1 MRDRIAAIG
10 RVEEQYAGFAV
21 MMRLLNDLVEQV
33 ARLYFLI
40 ALDLDTG
47 GLGLFESA
55 AESLLL
61 HLFHIGEAQ
70 FPFFIVLH
78 SAHERVG
85 NSNGN
90 IEVRD
95 LILVDLT
102 DNKVFHIRVVYT
114 QDGHVGPAARTAL
127 CDLTTSVV
135 VHSYESHR

>member
-1 MRDRIAAIG
+1 MRDRVAAIG
-10 RVEEQYAGFAV
+10 RVEEQYAWFAV
-21 MMRLLNDLVEQV
+21 MMRLLDDLVEQV

-40 ALDLDTG
+40 ALDRDTG
-47 GLGLFESA
+47 SLGLFEGA

-78 SAHERVG
+78 GAHERVG

-95 LILVDLT
+95 LVLVDLA
-102 DNKVFHIRVVYT
+102 DDKVFHIRMVYT
-114 QDGHVGPAARTAL
+114 QDGHVGPAARAAL
-127 CDLTTSVV
+127 RDLT
-135 VHSYESHR
+135 ESMIVYP